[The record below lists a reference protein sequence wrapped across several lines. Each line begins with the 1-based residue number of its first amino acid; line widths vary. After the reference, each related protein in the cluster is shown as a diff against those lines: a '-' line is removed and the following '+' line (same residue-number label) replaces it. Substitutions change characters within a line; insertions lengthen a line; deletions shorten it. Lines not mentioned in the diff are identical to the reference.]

1 MCGEKKRFETLV
13 DDFMNYESFHVDFL
27 AACIQFINIVVHSVD
42 DMNQRVFL
50 QYEFSQLG
58 IDQYLER
65 LKNTPSEELR
75 VQILAYLDNVFDVAA
90 LMEDSETKNAAV
102 ERVAELEEELSHM
115 KEIYQKLESDSMS
128 KHLEFEQRLRDV
140 LEERDYLLSKQKE
153 IDEEVTTLRRAV
165 TEKEEEKKSM
175 MARLSQNITTVVDAK
190 EPDGKSPFTATS
202 PYVNTE
208 PLMKAS
214 QPPPPVPPVPPPPP
228 PPFGGPP
235 PPPPP
240 LMNMR
245 GGPPPPPNFPG
256 MNGNMT
262 IKKAVQPKCKLP
274 TLNWTVLKPR
284 EVKGT
289 VFNQLDDSKYYN
301 MLDFDD
307 FERRFKIGTVGGLSK
322 Q

>member
-1 MCGEKKRFETLV
+1 MYLNRAISIKINGISITKLTVCF
-13 DDFMNYESFHVDFL
+13 
-27 AACIQFINIVVHSVD
+27 FIF
-42 DMNQRVFL
+42 Q
-50 QYEFSQLG
+50 
-58 IDQYLER
+58 
-65 LKNTPSEELR
+65 

-90 LMEDSETKNAAV
+90 LMEDSETKNSAV

-128 KHLEFEQRLRDV
+128 KHLEFEQRLRDI

-153 IDEEVTTLRRAV
+153 INEEVTTLRRAV

-190 EPDGKSPFTATS
+190 GHDGKSPFTAVS
-202 PYVNTE
+202 PNVNTE

-307 FERRFKIGTVGGLSK
+307 FERRFKIGTVGGLGK
-322 Q
+322 QYK

>member
-1 MCGEKKRFETLV
+1 
-13 DDFMNYESFHVDFL
+13 
-27 AACIQFINIVVHSVD
+27 
-42 DMNQRVFL
+42 
-50 QYEFSQLG
+50 
-58 IDQYLER
+58 
-65 LKNTPSEELR
+65 
-75 VQILAYLDNVFDVAA
+75 
-90 LMEDSETKNAAV
+90 MEDSETKSAAV

-115 KEIYQKLESDSMS
+115 KEIYQKLESESMS
-128 KHLEFEQRLRDV
+128 RHLEFEQRLREI
-140 LEERDYLLSKQKE
+140 LEERDFLLSKQKE
-153 IDEEVTTLRRAV
+153 INEEVTTLRRAV

-175 MARLSQNITTVVDAK
+175 MARLSQTITTVDAVQ
-190 EPDGKSPFTATS
+190 PGDKSPFVASS
-202 PYVNTE
+202 PNVNTE

-240 LMNMR
+240 NFR
-245 GGPPPPPNFPG
+245 GPPPPPNFPG

-289 VFNQLDDSKYYN
+289 VFNQLDDSKYYSL
-301 MLDFDD
+301 LDFDE
-307 FERRFKIGTVGGLSK
+307 FERRFKIGTAGGLGDAF
-322 Q
+322 